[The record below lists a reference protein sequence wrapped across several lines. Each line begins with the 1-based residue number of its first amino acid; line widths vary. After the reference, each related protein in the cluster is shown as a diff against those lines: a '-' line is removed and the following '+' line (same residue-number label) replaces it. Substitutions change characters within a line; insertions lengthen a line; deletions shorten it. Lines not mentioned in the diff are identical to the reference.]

1 MTVLTVGKE
10 WGKEWM
16 KEKGLWRRVIG
27 VVVECGGREKR
38 ETEVLRRRGK

>member
-16 KEKGLWRRVIG
+16 KEKGLWRRVS
-27 VVVECGGREKR
+27 VLVECGGREKR